1 MADNAAAKKPGF
13 IEKAKRFFR
22 DIKGEVKKVVWP
34 GKSQII
40 NNTGIV
46 IVVVLISSVFIG
58 CFDTIMT
65 FLIKL
70 FLSILTGTPL
80 SF

>member
-40 NNTGIV
+40 NNTIIV
-46 IVVVLISSVFIG
+46 LVVMVIAAVVVGCLDIVASTLVRLFVNFI
-58 CFDTIMT
+58 
-65 FLIKL
+65 
-70 FLSILTGTPL
+70 
-80 SF
+80 